1 MFFKYVHKLKYH
13 NKKEAVLM
21 KIEREIIVTLGDH
34 EIDITGIL
42 NTFLGFLT
50 KLLEAYLPEE
60 FDEIL

>member
-13 NKKEAVLM
+13 KKEAVLM
-21 KIEREIIVTLGDH
+21 KLEKEVIITINDFPV
-34 EIDITGIL
+34 DITGIL

-50 KLLEAYLPEE
+50 KLLENFLPAE